1 MKSLEKSKN
10 SIVFYYKVLLLV
22 FLIPTLLVPCVSFC
36 YRLLFVMLGLG
47 AVCLIY
53 DLFTSRKFLKAQ
65 GIFWLICFMLVFAV
79 SVVLNFK
86 RGLNLNAA
94 SWGYTAIALLL
105 LYPDYYG
112 KTKDRALFELSVIN
126 NIFIA
131 MTTVL
136 STISIGM
143 FLCLYHKEVI
153 FGDQK
158 YAMGWSQNRLF
169 GLYSNTGYMI
179 TALALAITVLQIAVT
194 RARGKKISFLYGF
207 FLCYTSA
214 FNFMSMCLENAK
226 GAFISLLVFVFIAV
240 MFSVAKKILDKKN
253 LSTVKSVVIGAVAAV
268 ITVSVLFGVITVSRK
283 GLSYLPSVYHSL
295 GGEFYIDG
303 DFEEDPGEDPE
314 EDPEKDPGEDSEKDD
329 KLVGVEIDRNVD
341 ESYGFFT
348 GRTIIWKFGLEQF
361 IQKPVFGYGPQ
372 SHRDHF
378 IVDNYLRHFHNLIIQ
393 TIVSVGTVGSVFI
406 FAFFAAMLIFLFK
419 NIFAHIKLN
428 DKYYYVFVMLLALLG
443 MFAVNSMA
451 EVTILFITRFSMFLF
466 WIYLGYIQIFAD
478 GGKPFRTNKITEKID
493 SFIEKILSK
502 FTRKNQERNEK

>member
-1 MKSLEKSKN
+1 MRSLEKSKN
-10 SIVFYYKVLLLV
+10 SIVFYYKALLLV

-53 DLFTSRKFLKAQ
+53 DLLTSRKFLKAQ
-65 GIFWLICFMLVFAV
+65 GMFWLICFMIVFAV
-79 SVVLNFK
+79 SVVINFK
-86 RGLNLNAA
+86 RGFNLNAA

-112 KTKDRALFELSVIN
+112 KTKDRALFELSVLN

-136 STISIGM
+136 STVSIGM
-143 FLCLYHKEVI
+143 FLCLYHKEVF

-179 TALALAITVLQIAVT
+179 TALALAITVLQVAVT
-194 RARGKKISFLYGF
+194 KARGKKIKFLYGF
-207 FLCYTSA
+207 FLCYTSL

-226 GAFISLLVFVFIAV
+226 GAFISLLAFVFVAV
-240 MFSVAKKILDKKN
+240 MFLVAKQIFDKKK
-253 LSTVKSVVIGAVAAV
+253 LSTVKSVAVGALAAALSVA
-268 ITVSVLFGVITVSRK
+268 VLFGVITVSRK
-283 GLSYLPSVYHSL
+283 GLSYLPSVYRSL

-303 DFEEDPGEDPE
+303 DADTPSEEEPDEDE
-314 EDPEKDPGEDSEKDD
+314 
-329 KLVGVEIDRNVD
+329 KLVGVEIDRNID

-348 GRTIIWKFGLEQF
+348 GRTVIWKFGLEQF
-361 IQKPVFGYGPQ
+361 VQRPVFGYGPQ

-393 TIVSVGTVGSVFI
+393 TIVSVGAVGSVFI
-406 FAFFAAMLIFLFK
+406 FAFFAAMIIYLFK
-419 NIFAHIKLN
+419 NIFAHIKMN
-428 DKYYYVFVMLLALLG
+428 DKYYYVFVMLLAILG

-466 WIYLGYIQIFAD
+466 WIYLGYIQIFAE
-478 GGKPFRTNKITEKID
+478 GGKPFKTNGITEKID

-502 FTRKNQERNEK
+502 FTRKNQGRNEK

>member
-1 MKSLEKSKN
+1 MRSLEKSKK
-10 SIVFYYKVLLLV
+10 SIVFYYKALLLV

-53 DLFTSRKFLKAQ
+53 DLLTNRKFLKAQ
-65 GIFWLICFMLVFAV
+65 GMFWLICFMIVFAV

-86 RGLNLNAA
+86 RGLNFNAA
-94 SWGYTAIALLL
+94 SWGYTVIALLL

-112 KTKDRALFELSVIN
+112 KTKERALFELSVLN

-143 FLCLYHKEVI
+143 FLCLYHKEVV
-153 FGDQK
+153 FGNQK

-179 TALALAITVLQIAVT
+179 TALALAIIVLQVAVT
-194 RARGKKISFLYGF
+194 RARGKKIGFLYGF
-207 FLCYTSA
+207 FLCYTSL

-226 GAFISLLVFVFIAV
+226 GAFISLLAFVFIAV
-240 MFSVAKKILDKKN
+240 MLSLAKQIFVKKN
-253 LSTVKSVVIGAVAAV
+253 LSTVKSAVIGTVAAALSV
-268 ITVSVLFGVITVSRK
+268 AVLFGVITVSRK
-283 GLSYLPSVYHSL
+283 GLSYLPSLYRSL

-303 DFEEDPGEDPE
+303 DIDAFFEKDPDKDPEANPE
-314 EDPEKDPGEDSEKDD
+314 EDPEKDD
-329 KLVGVEIDRNVD
+329 KLVSVEIDRNVD
-341 ESYGFFT
+341 ESYGAFT
-348 GRTIIWKFGLEQF
+348 GRTVIWKFGLEQF
-361 IQKPVFGYGPQ
+361 VQKPIFGYGPQ
-372 SHRDHF
+372 SHRDTF

-428 DKYYYVFVMLLALLG
+428 DKYYYVFAVLLAILG

-478 GGKPFRTNKITEKID
+478 GGKPFKTNKITEKID
-493 SFIEKILSK
+493 LFIEKILSK

>member
-1 MKSLEKSKN
+1 MSILEKSKK
-10 SIVFYYKVLLLV
+10 SIVFYYKALLLV

-36 YRLLFVMLGLG
+36 YRLLFIMLGLG
-47 AVCLIY
+47 AICLIY

-65 GIFWLICFMLVFAV
+65 GTFWLICFMIVFAV
-79 SVVLNFK
+79 SVVINFK
-86 RGLNLNAA
+86 RGFNLNAA

-112 KTKDRALFELSVIN
+112 KTKDRALFELSVLN

-136 STISIGM
+136 STVSIGM
-143 FLCLYHKEVI
+143 FICLYHKEVV
-153 FGDQK
+153 FGDQR

-179 TALALAITVLQIAVT
+179 TALALAITVLQVAVT
-194 RARGKKISFLYGF
+194 KTRGKKIGFLYGF
-207 FLCYTSA
+207 FLCYTSL

-226 GAFISLLVFVFIAV
+226 GAFISLLAFVFVAV
-240 MFSVAKKILDKKN
+240 MFSVAKQIFDKKN
-253 LSTVKSVVIGAVAAV
+253 LSTAKSVAVGALAAV
-268 ITVSVLFGVITVSRK
+268 LSVAVLFGVITVSRK
-283 GLSYLPSVYHSL
+283 GLSYLPSVYRSL

-303 DFEEDPGEDPE
+303 DIDTPSEEEPDEDE
-314 EDPEKDPGEDSEKDD
+314 
-329 KLVGVEIDRNVD
+329 KLVGVEIDRNID

-348 GRTIIWKFGLEQF
+348 GRTVIWKFGLEQF
-361 IQKPVFGYGPQ
+361 VQRPVFGYGPQ

-406 FAFFAAMLIFLFK
+406 FAFFAAMLVFLFK
-419 NIFAHIKLN
+419 NIFAHIKIN
-428 DKYYYVFVMLLALLG
+428 DKYYYVFVMLLAILG

-478 GGKPFRTNKITEKID
+478 GGKPLKPNKITEKID
-493 SFIEKILSK
+493 LFIEKILSK
-502 FTRKNQERNEK
+502 FTRKNQGRNEK

>member
-1 MKSLEKSKN
+1 MSVLEKSKK
-10 SIVFYYKVLLLV
+10 SIVFYYKALLLV
-22 FLIPTLLVPCVSFC
+22 FLIPTLLVPCVSYC
-36 YRLLFVMLGLG
+36 YRLLFIMLGLG

-53 DLFTSRKFLKAQ
+53 DLFTSRKFLKTQ
-65 GIFWLICFMLVFAV
+65 GMFWLICFMLVFAL
-79 SVVLNFK
+79 SVVINFK
-86 RGLNLNAA
+86 RGFNLNAA

-112 KTKDRALFELSVIN
+112 KTKDRALFELSVLN

-136 STISIGM
+136 STVSIGM
-143 FLCLYHKEVI
+143 FLCLYHKEVV

-179 TALALAITVLQIAVT
+179 TALALAITVLQVAVT
-194 RARGKKISFLYGF
+194 KTRGKKIGFLYGF
-207 FLCYTSA
+207 FLCYTSV

-226 GAFISLLVFVFIAV
+226 GAFISLLAFVFVAV
-240 MFSVAKKILDKKN
+240 MFSAAKQIFDKKN
-253 LSTVKSVVIGAVAAV
+253 LSAVKSVAVGALAAV
-268 ITVSVLFGVITVSRK
+268 LSAAVLFGVITVSRK
-283 GLSYLPSVYHSL
+283 GLSYLPGVYRSL
-295 GGEFYIDG
+295 GGEFYIDN
-303 DFEEDPGEDPE
+303 DVDIPSEEEHDEEDE
-314 EDPEKDPGEDSEKDD
+314 
-329 KLVGVEIDRNVD
+329 KLVGVEIDRNID

-348 GRTIIWKFGLEQF
+348 GRTVIWKFGLEQF
-361 IQKPVFGYGPQ
+361 VQRPVFGYGPQ

-393 TIVSVGTVGSVFI
+393 TIVSVGAVGSVFI
-406 FAFFAAMLIFLFK
+406 FAFFAAMLIYLFK
-419 NIFAHIKLN
+419 NIFAHLKMN
-428 DKYYYVFVMLLALLG
+428 DKYYYVFATLLAILG

-478 GGKPFRTNKITEKID
+478 GGKPFRTNKITEKVD

-502 FTRKNQERNEK
+502 FTRKNQGRNEK